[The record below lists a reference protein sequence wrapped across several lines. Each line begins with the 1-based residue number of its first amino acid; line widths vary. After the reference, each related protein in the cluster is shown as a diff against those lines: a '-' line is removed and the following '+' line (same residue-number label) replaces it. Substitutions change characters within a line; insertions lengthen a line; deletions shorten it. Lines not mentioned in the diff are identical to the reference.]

1 MPLFGP
7 PNIAQLEAKRDTQ
20 GLIKALSFKDAAI
33 RMAAADALA
42 PLKDPMAVEPLVG
55 LLGDENAGVR
65 RAAVAALSARGGF
78 RVVEPLVTALEDKD
92 PDVRTTARTA
102 VYRRLMTDPDQE
114 ARRATAA
121 ALGRIRAGDA
131 VETLV
136 KAIMDADE
144 GVRVAAIKSLQAIGD
159 AQAVGPLSSS
169 SPTSRFGQRATGRS
183 SLAVERAC
191 SRALDTLCD
200 ARAIEPLQAALGHDE
215 ADVRDIAVRRLARIG
230 SPEVADSVASVLG
243 DKDPGVRRTAA
254 RGLAEIGWQPPADLT
269 GAQYFVALREWRRCA
284 ECGPAAIPLLSGG
297 IRRRRRPR
305 AGGHRRCAG
314 EAALE
319 AGRAQR
325 RRRPLLGRAGQMGQ
339 VRRDRPARGRGP
351 RRHPR
356 RRSQV
361 ARSRRRR
368 RGPGHASN
376 NRGAAPF
383 ARLDLVQRALAI
395 LDGEGTDDEKRGQL
409 ETLLADEH
417 QFDPGAKESVDWCEC
432 GYPAS
437 KVRQDEL
444 REPFADLLGFEQSSS
459 NATTY
464 YCPSCDTRRTT
475 VATA

>member
-159 AQAVGPLSSS
+159 AQAVGPLVIVLAHEQI
-169 SPTSRFGQRATGRS
+169 RQRATGRS

-284 ECGPAAIPLLSGG
+284 ESGPAAIPLLLAAYDGVDALERADIVDALVKLHWKPEEPNAAAAHFWAAQGKWDKCVEIGQPAVEALDG
-297 IRRRRRPR
+297 ILGAAPR
-305 AGGHRRCAG
+305 WRDRVAAA
-314 EAALE
+314 AALATLE
-319 AGRAQR
+319 Q
-325 RRRPLLGRAGQMGQ
+325 
-339 VRRDRPARGRGP
+339 P
-351 RRHPR
+351 R
-356 RRSQV
+356 S
-361 ARSRRRR
+361 
-368 RGPGHASN
+368 
-376 NRGAAPF
+376 APF

-409 ETLLADEH
+409 ETLLTDEH
-417 QFDPGAKESVDWCEC
+417 QFDSGAKESVDWCEC